1 MFVRTGDL
9 VPPLRKTHRQRD
21 ALPLQFVSLQHFMKR
36 RVVMSKMSVWA
47 KAGLVIGGYVLAC
60 LAAGGAVYVNGLLTP
75 DAVKQAS
82 GGMSAFGD
90 LILLV
95 GAFGLCALFPTG
107 LALYFIVRAV
117 MSRRQS
123 DHI

>member
-1 MFVRTGDL
+1 MFVGTGDL
-9 VPPLRKTHRQRD
+9 VSPLRKTHRQGD
-21 ALPLQFVSLQHFMKR
+21 ALPLQFVLEHFMMR

-47 KAGLVIGGYVLAC
+47 KAGLVIVGYVLAC
-60 LAAGGAVYVNGLLTP
+60 LVAGGAVYVNGLLTP

-90 LILLV
+90 LILLA

-117 MSRRQS
+117 ISRRQN
-123 DHI
+123 DGV